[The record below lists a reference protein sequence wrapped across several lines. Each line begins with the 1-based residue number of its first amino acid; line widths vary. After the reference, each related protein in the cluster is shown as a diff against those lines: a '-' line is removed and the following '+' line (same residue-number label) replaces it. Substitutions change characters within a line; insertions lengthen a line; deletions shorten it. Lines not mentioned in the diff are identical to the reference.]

1 MEADGFI
8 PYTLKVWVWV
18 ARLHTLPGLYLS
30 FWPVASIWNLVP
42 GVYDCISDFARFSET
57 HLPSCIMCVCV
68 CVVIILPIKK
78 NNWGWHSYLVGI
90 TD

>member
-42 GVYDCISDFARFSET
+42 GAYDCIRLMTLQGFLR
-57 HLPSCIMCVCV
+57 LI
-68 CVVIILPIKK
+68 
-78 NNWGWHSYLVGI
+78 YLHV
-90 TD
+90 